1 MNQVLEGFQLAPQQ
15 NRLWLAQKGEP
26 RWSHCIVE
34 INGPL
39 QVPRLEHA
47 LQALVERHDMLRTGF
62 QRLPGRKVVIQRIAE
77 TAKLNWQVHDLRDTD
92 QGALKALMSKIRD
105 TNPVQAL
112 DGSAGSLLNAD
123 LMLSA
128 TTAYL
133 LLRLPTLCADAS
145 TLRLMVEDLCLAYQQ
160 APTSDDEIIQYI
172 QFSEWQHELLG
183 DEAETAPA
191 RAFWQQQTATGVAE
205 LSFPFEA
212 KSTADEP
219 SYVTQTW
226 DLPTTLVQ
234 AVRTL
239 AQQQETSE
247 AAILQAVWA
256 TLLAQLSG
264 RESFLAGV
272 WSAGRVHEELA
283 ATYGPIDRY
292 LAVGWSVA
300 GDYTL
305 PMLARRLETLHEA
318 AIEWQ
323 DLAALAEQAPTV
335 GFAYYD
341 APDRFKTGEVEFVIR
356 ELQAIDES
364 FKLALTCSVSE
375 QTIECSLLWNSQIFQ
390 ADDVRFYPERFQQ
403 LLAQGLQH
411 PQKPIMSLVWLGEN
425 EKAHIQQLFAAQNQP
440 APAVSSMHEWFVQ
453 QVQQT
458 PDAPA
463 VQFGDEHL
471 TYRMLDAYSNQLAR
485 VFQHHGV
492 GHEQIVGIRM
502 ERSLEMIVALL
513 AIWKAG
519 AAYVP
524 LDPGLPH
531 QRLLAMLE
539 DAQPA
544 LLLTQPALIEQLDSL
559 ECPTLVL
566 DQSWELF
573 AAESVAPL
581 NVTVQPEQLAYVMFT
596 SGSTG
601 RPKGVAIEHRQ
612 LINYTATMIERLA
625 AEPGYHYGLI
635 STFAAD
641 LGYTMIFPALCSGGC
656 LHLIPQE
663 LSTDADGLAAY
674 LKQAPIDYLKIV
686 PSHLRAL
693 LSSAHPEQILP
704 QRCLVLGGE
713 GASWE
718 LVQRIQA
725 LAPNCGIL
733 NHYGPTETTVGV
745 LTHRINATNGQRT
758 RTLPLT
764 QAVANT
770 TILVLDQQLQL
781 VPLGMTG
788 DLYIGGAAVGR
799 GYVRQPEQTAP
810 AFLNGLAVAPSA
822 GRFYKTGDLAR
833 LWPDGSLEILG
844 RSDDQ
849 VKYHG
854 YRIELDELRH
864 QLNLHPSIQDSVV
877 TLIRSDERAERLIA
891 YYVASQELDPGTLRA
906 WLAQSV
912 VEEVL
917 PNMFIRIE
925 RLPLTANGKIDRQS
939 LPTPESIRHQQESFV
954 APRTAEERLLA
965 TIWAEVLNLPQVGI
979 HDSFFTLGGDSILG
993 IQVVARANQA
1003 GLRLNP
1009 KDLFQHQTIAELAA
1023 VAISNPEST
1032 ESLQIDQGLVQGTAP
1047 LTPIQHWFFN
1057 QTLSRPEEWTVS
1069 VWLDLEQTVQPDLIK
1084 QVLERLLDHH
1094 DALRTAFPLQAGQR
1108 QAVWT
1113 AHSASLAWTSV
1124 NYSMLAS
1131 SEQQAAV
1138 EQLVAEQQTAFDL
1151 EKGRLF
1157 KALHID
1163 YGSSRSAQLI
1173 LIVHRLVIDGF
1184 SWRILLEQFAQAYA
1198 QLAAGKDVQL
1208 PAKTT
1213 AFKDWAES
1221 LAMYA
1226 QSEEA
1231 LATADFWQAQIEP
1244 MTNLA
1249 VPLDYPKP
1257 AVWSLDTG
1265 IIEQLSSEETHTLL
1279 HKVPTAYQ
1287 TAISDVLLAAL
1298 AQTLGEWLGS
1308 DTIVVD
1314 LEHHGRTT
1322 PNQRISLEQTVG
1334 WFAALYPAKLQIP
1347 ANGDPGMLLK
1357 SIKEQLRQI
1366 PQQGM
1371 SYGVLR
1377 YLGSDAIKAKLGAAD
1392 SPFHFRYAGQFNI
1405 QATMP
1410 FTPTDQR
1417 EPIAPTN
1424 HYVLG
1429 INSAVIN
1436 DRLEISWWYSPELHA
1451 PATVAALS
1459 QRYMESLRTLVAHCL
1474 AAEAGGFTP
1483 SDFPL
1488 LEIDQQGLDALLK
1501 NLGS

>member
-1 MNQVLEGFQLAPQQ
+1 MNQVLEGFQLASQQ
-15 NRLWLAQKGEP
+15 SRLWAAQKGAP

-34 INGPL
+34 ISGQL
-39 QVPRLEHA
+39 QVNRLEQA
-47 LQALVERHDMLRTGF
+47 LQALVERHEMLRTVF
-62 QRLPGRKVVIQRIAE
+62 QRLPGRKVVIQRITEA
-77 TAKLNWQVHDLRDTD
+77 ASLNWQVHDLRDTD
-92 QGALKALMSKIRD
+92 HGALKALVTEILA
-105 TNPVQAL
+105 TNPPQPL

-123 LMLSA
+123 LILST

-133 LLRLPTLCADAS
+133 ILRLPTLCADVT
-145 TLRLMVEDLCLAYQQ
+145 TLHLMVEDLCLAYQHT
-160 APTSDDEIIQYI
+160 TSDDEIVQYI

-183 DEAETAPA
+183 EEEETAPA
-191 RAFWQQQTATGVAE
+191 RAFWQQQIPTGVTE
-205 LSFPFEA
+205 LGFPFER
-212 KSTADEP
+212 KSTADKP

-239 AQQQETSE
+239 AQKEETSE
-247 AAILQAVWA
+247 AAILQAAWA
-256 TLLAQLSG
+256 TLLAQLCG
-264 RESFLAGV
+264 QESFLIGV
-272 WSAGRVHEELA
+272 WSKGRVHEELA

-292 LAVGWSVA
+292 LPLGWSVA
-300 GDYTL
+300 GAYTL
-305 PMLARRLETLHEA
+305 PMLARRLETQHEA
-318 AIEWQ
+318 ATEWQ
-323 DLAALAEQAPTV
+323 DLAALAEQAPIV
-335 GFAYYD
+335 GFAYHD
-341 APDRFKTGEVEFVIR
+341 APKRFDAGELSFVIR
-356 ELQAIDES
+356 ELQAIDEA
-364 FKLALTCSVSE
+364 FKLALTCISSE

-390 ADDVRFYPERFQQ
+390 ADDVRFYPERFQK
-403 LLAQGLQH
+403 LLTQGVQH
-411 PQKPIMSLVWLGEN
+411 SQKSVLSLGWLGEL
-425 EKAHIQQLFAAQNQP
+425 EQTHIQQLCAVQNQP
-440 APAVSSMHEWFVQ
+440 APAISTMHQWIGQ
-453 QVQQT
+453 QAQQT
-458 PDAPA
+458 PDALA
-463 VQFGDEHL
+463 IQFGDEHL

-485 VFQHHGV
+485 VLQRYGV

-524 LDPGLPH
+524 LDLGLPS
-531 QRLLAMLE
+531 QRLLAMQE

-544 LLLTQPALIEQLDSL
+544 LLLTHPALIEQLDSL
-559 ECPTLVL
+559 ECPILTL
-566 DQSWELF
+566 DQHWGLF
-573 AAESVAPL
+573 AAESDAPL
-581 NVTVQPEQLAYVMFT
+581 DLDVQAEQLAYVMFT

-625 AEPGYHYGLI
+625 AKPGHHYGLI

-656 LHLIPQE
+656 LRLIPQA

-674 LKQAPIDYLKIV
+674 LQQAPIDYLKIV

-693 LSSAHPEQILP
+693 LSSVHPEHILP

-713 GASWE
+713 GTSWE
-718 LVQRIQA
+718 LVQRIQT
-725 LAPNCGIL
+725 LAPSCGIL

-745 LTHRINATNGQRT
+745 LTHRINPTHSQRT
-758 RTLPLT
+758 RTLPLS

-770 TILVLDQQLQL
+770 TILVLDQQFQQ
-781 VPLGMTG
+781 VPLGMPG
-788 DLYIGGAAVGR
+788 EVFIGGAAVGR
-799 GYVRQPEQTAP
+799 GYLGQPEQTAA
-810 AFLNGLAVAPSA
+810 AFLNDLAIAPSA
-822 GRFYKTGDLAR
+822 GRLYKTGDLAR
-833 LWPDGSLEILG
+833 LWPDGNLEILG

-854 YRIELDELRH
+854 YRVELNELRH
-864 QLNLHPSIQDSVV
+864 QLNLHPSIHDSVV
-877 TLIRSDERAERLIA
+877 TLIRGDEQVERLVA
-891 YYVASQELDPGTLRA
+891 YYVASQELDLGVLRA

-912 VEEVL
+912 INEVL
-917 PNMFIRIE
+917 PNTFIRLE

-939 LPTPESIRHQQESFV
+939 LPTPDSIRQQQASFV
-954 APRTAEERLLA
+954 APRTAEEGLLA

-1009 KDLFQHQTIAELAA
+1009 KDLFQYQTIADLAA
-1023 VAISNPEST
+1023 VALSHSDGT
-1032 ESLQIDQGLVQGTAP
+1032 ESQQIDQGLVKGVAP
-1047 LTPIQHWFFN
+1047 LTPIQHWFFS
-1057 QTLSRPEEWTVS
+1057 QTHSRPEDWTVS
-1069 VWLDLEQTVQPDLIK
+1069 VWLELEETVQPDLIK

-1113 AHSASLAWTSV
+1113 EHRSSLAWTSV
-1124 NYSMLAS
+1124 DYSALPAN
-1131 SEQQAAV
+1131 EHQAAV
-1138 EQLVAEQQTAFDL
+1138 EQLVAKQQTALDL
-1151 EKGRLF
+1151 ITGHLF
-1157 KALHID
+1157 QALYVD
-1163 YGSSRSAQLI
+1163 YGSSRPAQLI
-1173 LIVHRLVIDGF
+1173 LMVHRLIIDGF

-1198 QLAAGKDVQL
+1198 QLAVGKDLQL
-1208 PAKTT
+1208 PNKTT

-1221 LAMYA
+1221 LAAYA
-1226 QSEEA
+1226 QSKA
-1231 LATADFWQAQIEP
+1231 VLATVDFWQAQVQTAAT
-1244 MTNLA
+1244 MA

-1257 AVWSLDTG
+1257 TVWSLDTG
-1265 IIEQLSSEETHTLL
+1265 IVEQLSIEETHTLL
-1279 HKVPTAYQ
+1279 HKVPNAYQ
-1287 TAISDVLLAAL
+1287 TTISDVLLAAL
-1298 AQTLGEWLGS
+1298 AQTLSGWLGS

-1322 PNQRISLEQTVG
+1322 PDERISLDQTVG
-1334 WFAALYPAKLQIP
+1334 WFTALYPAKLQFP
-1347 ANGDPGMLLK
+1347 ANANPGMILK
-1357 SIKEQLRQI
+1357 SIKEQIRQI

-1377 YLGSDAIKAKLGAAD
+1377 YLGSDAIKAKLGTAE

-1417 EPIAPTN
+1417 EPIVPTS
-1424 HYVLG
+1424 HYLLG
-1429 INSAVIN
+1429 VNSAVIN
-1436 DRLEISWWYSPELHA
+1436 DRLEISWWYSPELHI
-1451 PATVAALS
+1451 PVTVAALS
-1459 QRYMESLRTLVAHCL
+1459 QHYMASLRTLIAHCL
-1474 AAEAGGFTP
+1474 AAETGGFTP